1 MSDPLTEL
9 HYGQRSQTLRGVV
22 QDLNDSG
29 PSQTVSVKMH
39 YGQERSS
46 VPVHQPFGFSS
57 YAPLDGAVT
66 HVIQNGADPSD
77 LFALPPA
84 NPSAARMSG
93 LQAGE
98 SILYDA
104 AGQKVYLQDGKIVRI
119 DALEEMRVSIDGQ
132 PVLDVTPDG
141 VTITGWLK
149 VSETVTAE
157 KDVMADGI
165 SLKDHV
171 HSGVK
176 QGTDDTGAPQ

>member
-9 HYGQRSQTLRGVV
+9 HYGLRGQTLRGVV
-22 QDLNDSG
+22 QDLNDGG
-29 PSQTVSVKMH
+29 PSQTVTVQMH
-39 YGQERSS
+39 YGQQRSA
-46 VPVHQPFGFSS
+46 VPVHQPFGFSGH
-57 YAPLDGAVT
+57 APLDGAIT

-93 LQAGE
+93 LQEGE
-98 SILYDA
+98 SVLYDA

-119 DALEEMRVSIDGQ
+119 DALEEMRVSIGGQ
-132 PVLDVTPDG
+132 PVLDVASEG

-149 VSETVTAE
+149 VSETVEAG
-157 KDVMADGI
+157 KDVTAAGI
-165 SLKDHV
+165 SLKSHV

-176 QGTDDTGAPQ
+176 QGTDETGEPQ